1 MSQAKYAGRVLVI
14 HVCRKKPK
22 DRSEGD
28 YPIRLQKRGEEA
40 IKMHLPASAIYRLMQ
55 QADTVNFIS
64 TGNKHYVYL
73 D

>member
-1 MSQAKYAGRVLVI
+1 MGVLI
-14 HVCRKKPK
+14 ACEY
-22 DRSEGD
+22 S
-28 YPIRLQKRGEEA
+28 GEEP
-40 IKMHLPASAIYRLMQ
+40 IKMRLPASAIYRLMQ